1 MKEKRVALF
10 TVNSDKLATGVFE
23 ATWKTAGTINL
34 DFGSLITGWRE
45 MDDFDKAA
53 VINGISQKLRDA
65 AAASKESPES
75 ERFGEMLA
83 VRDSLA
89 ARDWNRKRGESVHG
103 LETFMQAFAEHR
115 GMELADARELVND
128 VIDRNHAKTP
138 ERKRGDV
145 AKDVIAAITAA
156 KPDLVNII
164 ARLNAEKVR
173 VNPTIDVSLV
183 G

>member
-10 TVNSDKLATGVFE
+10 TVNSDLLATGVFE

-34 DFGSLITGWRE
+34 DFGSLFGNWSA
-45 MDDFDKAA
+45 MDAFERAV

-65 AAASKESPES
+65 AAERKEVPES
-75 ERFGEMLA
+75 ERFAAMLA

-89 ARDWNRKRGESVHG
+89 VRDWNRKRGESVHG

-115 GMELADARELVND
+115 GMDLADARELVND
-128 VIDRNHAKTP
+128 VIDRNHAKAP

-145 AKDVIAAITAA
+145 AKDVIAAITAE
-156 KPDLVNII
+156 KPELVNII